1 MHDNGTHY
9 GEAWEVARLRELS
22 ACLGR
27 NPLLV
32 QASTGN
38 TSVKLGGVL
47 WMKAS
52 GKWFVNAKQDG
63 FFVDLDLDAV
73 RNVILQ
79 GPDALSVPEAHC
91 SKISSASIETAMHA
105 LLPHPV
111 VVHLHS
117 INTIAWAVRSDAPCQ
132 LTQRLSGLAWQWI
145 PYSPSGARLARE
157 VEKAY
162 LREMATNVFVLG
174 NHGLVVCGE
183 SCQEVAD
190 LLNELEGRL
199 ALIPRQAPAPDFTLL
214 DQLADSATWRLPDS
228 DTLHALAT
236 DEVTRRILAGGVL
249 YPCQAIFLPASVP
262 SRSRVFERADSE
274 RDAFWIV
281 DGAGVLIR
289 HDITPTE
296 LEMLAGLTHIV
307 QRVACDAPIRYLTQS
322 EIESVLSKEA
332 FQYRRLADANS
343 CTQSR

>member
-1 MHDNGTHY
+1 MHDSGTSC
-9 GEAWEVARLRELS
+9 GEVREVARLRELS

-52 GKWFVNAKQDG
+52 GKWFVNAEQDG
-63 FFVDLDLDAV
+63 FFIDLDLGAV
-73 RNVILQ
+73 RNFVLH
-79 GPDALSVPEAHC
+79 GADALSVSDAHC

-117 INTIAWAVRSDAPCQ
+117 INTIGWAVRSDAPYQ
-132 LTQRLSGLAWQWI
+132 LSQRLAGLAWQWI
-145 PYSPSGARLARE
+145 PYSPSGARLGRE

-162 LREMATNVFVLG
+162 ARDMATDVFILG
-174 NHGLVVCGE
+174 NHGLVVCGG

-190 LLNELEGRL
+190 LLNDVEGRL
-199 ALIPRQAPAPDFTLL
+199 ALTPRQAPPPDFALL
-214 DQLADSATWRLPDS
+214 HQLADSTTWRLPDS
-228 DTLHALAT
+228 DTVHALAT

-262 SRSRVFERADSE
+262 SLSRFLQKADSE
-274 RDAFWIV
+274 REPFWIV

-289 HDITPTE
+289 PDITPTQ
-296 LEMLAGLTHIV
+296 LEMLVGLTHIV
-307 QRVACDAPIRYLTQS
+307 QRIASDAPIRYLTDG

-343 CTQSR
+343 CTPSR